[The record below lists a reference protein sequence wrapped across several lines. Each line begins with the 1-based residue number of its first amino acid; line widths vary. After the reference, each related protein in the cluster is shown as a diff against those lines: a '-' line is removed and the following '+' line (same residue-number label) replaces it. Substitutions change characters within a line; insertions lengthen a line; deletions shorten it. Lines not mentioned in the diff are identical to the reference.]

1 MTFANSQCCIR
12 HKPSAWMALDRFC
25 EGEMQC
31 SYGSAACFLFTQL
44 GNISNTGLLGASSS
58 HDYNSFRAIACARD
72 CLKIDRLSCSQA
84 EKQGWPNVSLQIRV
98 FFHYYCCCFVLFRSN
113 SGRIRLL
120 FMVMLTYSD
129 HTSSRCFNL
138 ITYV

>member
-1 MTFANSQCCIR
+1 
-12 HKPSAWMALDRFC
+12 
-25 EGEMQC
+25 MQC

-98 FFHYYCCCFVLFRSN
+98 FLLLLLLFCFVSLKLGS
-113 SGRIRLL
+113 
-120 FMVMLTYSD
+120 
-129 HTSSRCFNL
+129 HTAV
-138 ITYV
+138 IYGDAHI